1 MDIQIYKNIFDKS
14 PLGYALHKI
23 IIDEKGI
30 PIDYQFLDVNIAFE
44 RMTGLK
50 ISEIIGKTLKQV
62 LPNIVNDSFDWIKA
76 YGQIALNGTE
86 MEFEQYSETLKK
98 YYKIYVYSPEK
109 YYFIITFI
117 DITSLK
123 QDKNN
128 FKN

>member
-23 IIDEKGI
+23 IIDEKGT

-109 YYFIITFI
+109 YYFITTFI

>member
-109 YYFIITFI
+109 YYFITTFI

>member
-23 IIDEKGI
+23 IIDEKGT

-44 RMTGLK
+44 RMTDLK

-109 YYFIITFI
+109 YYFITTFI